1 MLAGAATASAGF
13 LRMVKKPTP
22 TGIRIKIKATQTN
35 AMPTEGGNEESL
47 KVPLPVAVM
56 APNKHINKP
65 GQPHK
70 TTAAIVAIKPVFLL
84 FINFSYKLV
93 YLSIRLI
100 KTGCKH
106 KPASRWYYS
115 SF

>member
-1 MLAGAATASAGF
+1 MPAASGF

-22 TGIRIKIKATQTN
+22 TGMRIKINATHTK
-35 AMPTEGGNEESL
+35 AMPTAGGRDDSL

-65 GQPHK
+65 GQPHN

-84 FINFSYKLV
+84 FIFSP
-93 YLSIRLI
+93 I
-100 KTGCKH
+100 K
-106 KPASRWYYS
+106 
-115 SF
+115 